1 MEYGALPLHQR
12 TLLVAI
18 IFGATRMGHEAALVF
33 LVLTGYLV
41 FANIKLAIELFILR
55 QYGRIL
61 KQEIINL
68 RDLSQ
73 RSGAAKSAT
82 CAEVL

>member
-1 MEYGALPLHQR
+1 MDDQ
-12 TLLVAI
+12 T
-18 IFGATRMGHEAALVF
+18 
-33 LVLTGYLV
+33 
-41 FANIKLAIELFILR
+41 FANIKLAMELFVLR

-61 KQEIINL
+61 KQEVINL
-68 RDLSQ
+68 RNLPQ